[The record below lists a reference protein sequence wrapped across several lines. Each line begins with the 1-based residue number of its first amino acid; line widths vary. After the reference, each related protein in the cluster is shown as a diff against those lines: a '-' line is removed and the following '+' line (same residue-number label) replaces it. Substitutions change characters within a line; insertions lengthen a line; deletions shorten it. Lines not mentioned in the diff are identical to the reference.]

1 VTGQF
6 RTEHFGIKHKL
17 VAFISQ
23 KLFGNFTYTVRHGL
37 ARGMRRKGGLGF
49 LPVSAKPTEEEV
61 FLGALPL
68 EGKVVYDIGAFE
80 GLLTLYF
87 SRRAKQ
93 VIAFEP
99 NPRNRAKCL
108 ENLRLNK
115 IANVRLINEGVSNAP
130 GTVTLVFDPL
140 MPGAGTVDES
150 IAQQISSSVDAA
162 RTVEITVLPL
172 DEHLHRKELPPPDL
186 IKIDIEGL
194 EFQAL
199 QGMEQVLARYSPGLY
214 IEMHGATVTEK
225 LANAQAVV
233 GFLDAHGYGVFDVE
247 NKRYLTPANLGGH
260 RPSHLYC
267 TRTLRS
273 E

>member
-6 RTEHFGIKHKL
+6 RTEHFGVKHKL

-37 ARGMRRKGGLGF
+37 ARGMKRKGGLGF
-49 LPVSAKPTEEEV
+49 LPVGAKPTEEEA
-61 FLGALPL
+61 FLRSLSL

-87 SRRAKQ
+87 SRQAKQ

-99 NPRNRAKCL
+99 NPRNRAKCI
-108 ENLRLNK
+108 ENLRLNHV
-115 IANVRLINEGVSNAP
+115 ANVRLIEEGVSNAP
-130 GTVTLVFDPL
+130 GTAALVFDPL
-140 MPGAGTVDES
+140 MPGAGTADES

-172 DEHLHRKELPPPDL
+172 DEHVERKALPAPEL

-199 QGMEQVLARYSPGLY
+199 QGMERVLSRYSPALY
-214 IEMHGATVTEK
+214 IEMHGATVKEK

-233 GFLDAHGYGVFDVE
+233 GFLDAHGYGLFDVE
-247 NKRYLTPANLGGH
+247 NKRHLTPQNLGSH

-267 TRTLRS
+267 TRALRS